1 MAITLYSFPDMIY
14 ERVFNGGKSDN
25 NGLAKDISFEFDI
38 SAMALPASLGSSQSC
53 LKYRM

>member
-14 ERVFNGGKSDN
+14 ERVFNGGKGDN

-38 SAMALPASLGSSQSC
+38 AAIALPASLGSSQSC